1 MWAHTIDC
9 GADAGRGGDCS
20 NAHPMKFLKSP
31 LGIVVAVLAVVLLT
45 VAYGS
50 RLPAFV
56 KTVASKLP
64 GATPSA

>member
-1 MWAHTIDC
+1 
-9 GADAGRGGDCS
+9 
-20 NAHPMKFLKSP
+20 MKFLKSP

-64 GATPSA
+64 GATPTA